1 MVRFVNIGGIVD
13 HHWLKFLFIINSF
26 LDIEQLLTKRTI
38 LCSCEPWLNFCYKLN
53 PLTNGYVSFG

>member
-38 LCSCEPWLNFCYKLN
+38 LCSCEHLA
-53 PLTNGYVSFG
+53 